1 MDGIQSDN
9 GLLDHCN
16 VQITEILS
24 RITEANM
31 WRLLRTEF
39 EYNLLRTVGIFW
51 IIPGF
56 YLYTLLSSSASW
68 FIVPILIS
76 VSIIIQIHITRMI
89 EKRERQHVIIPVPTR
104 MIGWARFFM
113 VLIPVIVL
121 IFVYLLI
128 HLSVTE
134 DLPSW
139 GKGGF
144 DLVMFSGLILMG
156 FSISFIQQDLFH
168 TRKNKSAMDS
178 IILMIIIFSIVY
190 GIPLILAILIKK
202 QVLLSTPIVIS
213 FLITGLLLSFPAVRT
228 FNRRKSYL
236 E

>member
-1 MDGIQSDN
+1 
-9 GLLDHCN
+9 
-16 VQITEILS
+16 
-24 RITEANM
+24 M
-31 WRLLRTEF
+31 WRLLHAEF
-39 EYNLLRTVGIFW
+39 KYNLFRILGIFW
-51 IIPGF
+51 IIPGY
-56 YLYTLLSSSASW
+56 YLYTLLSPSASW
-68 FIVPILIS
+68 FIVPILLS
-76 VSIIIQIHITRMI
+76 VSIIIQIHITRII
-89 EKRERQHVIIPVPTR
+89 EKRERQHMIIPVPTR

-113 VLIPVIVL
+113 VLIPVIGL

-128 HLSVTE
+128 HLSITE

-190 GIPLILAILIKK
+190 GIPLILAILINK